1 MKYVIKSNLTTEVNS
16 CKVDRFK
23 SREEAVSSFMD
34 EYKKLPKQ
42 YETEMHLRNENFSDA
57 RGTIQV
63 LVDGFFHYVELY
75 KEK

>member
-1 MKYVIKSNLTTEVNS
+1 MYVIKNNLPTETDGF
-16 CKVDRFK
+16 KVDRWK
-23 SREEAVSSFMD
+23 SREEDVAAFLED
-34 EYKKLPKQ
+34 YKILSEK

-63 LVDGFFHYVELY
+63 LVDGFFHYVELF

>member
-1 MKYVIKSNLTTEVNS
+1 MYVIKSNLPTEAS
-16 CKVDRFK
+16 GCKVDRFK
-23 SREEAVSSFMD
+23 SREEAVAGFLD
-34 EYKKLPKQ
+34 NYQKLSKQ

-75 KEK
+75 KEKK